1 MIVRN
6 SFGVTADGR
15 QVDIFTLRNSSETSV
30 DIITYGATINS
41 ILVPDRDGK
50 FADVLVGFDTLEGHE
65 KYSDYEGMTV
75 GRYANRLANGSFTI
89 DLSLIHISEPTR
101 PRQLH
106 NRRR

>member
-50 FADVLVGFDTLEGHE
+50 FADVLVGFDTIEG
-65 KYSDYEGMTV
+65 
-75 GRYANRLANGSFTI
+75 
-89 DLSLIHISEPTR
+89 TR
-101 PRQLH
+101 NTPITRA
-106 NRRR
+106 

>member
-41 ILVPDRDGK
+41 ILVPDR
-50 FADVLVGFDTLEGHE
+50 T
-65 KYSDYEGMTV
+65 
-75 GRYANRLANGSFTI
+75 ANSQMCSSAS
-89 DLSLIHISEPTR
+89 TR
-101 PRQLH
+101 SRGTRNTPITRA
-106 NRRR
+106 